1 MSKSTKARLWLII
14 ASFAMLLLGAACEEK
29 KGLRITGFEPK
40 NGPYTGGDPVVFKG
54 SGFTADGVRG
64 VEIWFGDRRG
74 KNVRFRG
81 DSEMIVDTPG
91 GAVGEVVDITVRFD
105 SGRTKKY
112 SKAYSYIDPAAG
124 FGVGELTEKQKEDE

>member
-1 MSKSTKARLWLII
+1 MSKPKIARLAIVI
-14 ASFAMLLLGAACEEK
+14 AALAALAMSAGCEKK

-54 SGFTADGVRG
+54 GGFTADGVRG
-64 VEIWFGDRRG
+64 VEIWFGDKRG

-81 DSEMIVDTPG
+81 DEAMIVDAPG
-91 GAVGEVVDITVRFD
+91 GAVGEVVDITIRFD

-112 SKAYSYIDPAAG
+112 AKAYSYIDPAAG
-124 FGVGELTEKQKEDE
+124 FGVGELTEDEKK